1 MLPEFEIDLEKFE
14 PEVLNLK
21 KKTDVYYEMY
31 REALK
36 RAKAAKDLALS
47 GFLEAKR
54 IKNT

>member
-1 MLPEFEIDLEKFE
+1 
-14 PEVLNLK
+14 
-21 KKTDVYYEMY
+21 MY

-54 IKNT
+54 IKNTYMLEDIDDIDDSDIEEDSSDE